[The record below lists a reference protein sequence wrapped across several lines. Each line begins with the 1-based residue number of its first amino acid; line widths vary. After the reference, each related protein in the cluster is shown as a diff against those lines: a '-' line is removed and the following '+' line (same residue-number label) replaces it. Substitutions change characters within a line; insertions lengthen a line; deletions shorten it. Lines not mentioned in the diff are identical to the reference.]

1 MIFGFCTFHF
11 LFCRAVLL
19 RVSGWWK
26 ERLTEKQLLALTSPV
41 TITSLTT
48 HHSQNTFYIYWK
60 SAWSWCVRAQGTGG
74 CLPSA
79 DQDNCLFCYNNKYI
93 HWESRESEECL
104 FICNF
109 TPQWSWLS
117 TNVSLSPNIECP
129 IHYIYP
135 VKVDHNIPCTM
146 YFEGC
151 KINVYIVFI
160 STAVQSSA
168 QVSERSS
175 ILKTYS
181 YDPILE
187 NGGFNIIL
195 STPILGKI
203 HQICDVLN
211 KWLFCKY
218 QRNPVKEIFLMVILH
233 TLHRIF

>member
-1 MIFGFCTFHF
+1 M
-11 LFCRAVLL
+11 
-19 RVSGWWK
+19 
-26 ERLTEKQLLALTSPV
+26 
-41 TITSLTT
+41 
-48 HHSQNTFYIYWK
+48 
-60 SAWSWCVRAQGTGG
+60 RAQGTGG

-109 TPQWSWLS
+109 TPHWSWLS